1 MSTIKWKIIP
11 ILLITAYLLLGCIGC
26 SSYSS
31 EEKDATDLTGDTL
44 KPSNIGEISF
54 DISEIGNMPLMTE
67 FYICPANGTIEIKYA
82 EGAWSNLKVDLYD
95 IESVSYTH
103 LTLPTKA

>member
-11 ILLITAYLLLGCIGC
+11 ILLITAYLLLGCI
-26 SSYSS
+26 
-31 EEKDATDLTGDTL
+31 TGDSP

-95 IESVSYTH
+95 RI
-103 LTLPTKA
+103 